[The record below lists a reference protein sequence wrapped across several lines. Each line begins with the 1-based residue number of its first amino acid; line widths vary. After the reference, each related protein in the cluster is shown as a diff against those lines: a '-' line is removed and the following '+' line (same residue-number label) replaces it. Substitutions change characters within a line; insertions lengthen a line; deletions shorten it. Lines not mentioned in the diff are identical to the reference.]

1 MNRGTDFYGEAIAE
15 LIEEAC
21 RALGRPREQLDIA
34 VLETGS
40 TGIFGLCKKKAH
52 IRVQVK
58 PEARGLKAEKPT
70 ARKADAP
77 APLVAEAEA
86 GRKKRQAKLEKP
98 APEAPVRVEQE
109 TAGDGAP
116 SAELLALVEDRLTGL
131 LSRMG
136 MPSTVR
142 VSYTDGV
149 VLCGISGEH
158 EAYLAG
164 QDGKILEN
172 LQYLLRKMLGEK
184 LPERVILSLDAGGY
198 RKQRLARL
206 RRQATELAAQVLAD
220 GKTRSL
226 PGLNPAERQAV
237 HLTLQQAGEV
247 RSRSV
252 GSGLF
257 KKVLIYKSGKEDA
270 AEAGQTEAPAPA
282 DKHRG
287 RSGGRRRD

>member
-1 MNRGTDFYGEAIAE
+1 MNKGTDFYGEAIAE

-58 PEARGLKAEKPT
+58 PEARGLKT
-70 ARKADAP
+70 AKTAP
-77 APLVAEAEA
+77 APQAAEAEA
-86 GRKKRQAKLEKP
+86 GRRKRQIKPEKP
-98 APEAPVRVEQE
+98 APEAPAKMEQE
-109 TAGDGAP
+109 TAGEAAP
-116 SAELLALVEDRLTGL
+116 PAELLALVEDRLAGL

-136 MPSTVR
+136 LPSTVR
-142 VSYTDGV
+142 VSCADGV

-172 LQYLLRKMLGEK
+172 LQYLLRKMLGAK
-184 LPERVILSLDAGGY
+184 LPDRIILNLDAAGY

-206 RRQATELAAQVLAD
+206 RRQATELAAQVLED

-226 PGLNPAERQAV
+226 PGLNPTERQAV
-237 HLTLQQAGEV
+237 HVALQQAGEV

-257 KKVLIYKSGKEDA
+257 KKVLIYKSGKEGE
-270 AEAGQTEAPAPA
+270 AEAEAPT